1 VPRYVTVA
9 IAVGALAAVI
19 ASACGNDGND
29 GAEDAALPAGTL
41 LVPPERVGD
50 FERFEL
56 QLAAEIELFDR
67 AVVQPVRVE
76 QTDAGVVVLITRD
89 RAKMAEANDGR
100 DVFADLTGP
109 VIGLGPSATGSSD
122 FEAAIEWPASEELAI
137 EMASHD
143 LTQGELEDLARH
155 LTLGADGQPVLP
167 TEPVG
172 EIPGSLQT
180 PVPGVVVGYSHG
192 DVGDRM
198 AVHPATPEVQAAY
211 RALLIGR
218 PREAP
223 AVSTAASCCEPAI
236 YDTPRTVQV
245 GDREAIAGTITPYLR
260 VLIVPGDPGMVLV
273 GSGGL
278 DDSELAAIAA
288 AAEPIDIGEVRRI
301 VERERAAKI
310 QRLVDTVTASEAAL
324 GYEVLQRWDGD
335 RHAAVL
341 TFGTTARPD
350 TPPGAP
356 SQPTLCGVPAADTPA
371 ASCLPLGSP
380 AVVQE
385 APGGAMS
392 GLRWGIVDERVAAV
406 RFEFPE
412 GDVQTAITAVDVPE
426 VGPVRVFHVLLSLEE
441 QIALMAGMTP
451 EDFASV
457 MLVATDIDGRELARV
472 RLLPDR

>member
-1 VPRYVTVA
+1 MRRYITVA
-9 IAVGALAAVI
+9 IAVGALAAVTV
-19 ASACGNDGND
+19 SAYGNDGND
-29 GAEDAALPAGTL
+29 RATGPALPEGTL
-41 LVPPERVGD
+41 LVPPERVGH

-56 QLAAEIELFDR
+56 QLAAETEPFDE

-89 RAKMAEANDGR
+89 RARMAEANGGR
-100 DVFADLTGP
+100 DVFAELTGP
-109 VIGLGPSATGSSD
+109 VIGLGRSATGSSD

-143 LTQGELEDLARH
+143 LTQSELVDLARQ

-172 EIPGSLQT
+172 EIPGTLQN
-180 PVPGVVVGYSHG
+180 PVPGIVVGYSHG

-198 AVHPATPEVQAAY
+198 VVHPATPEVQAAY

-223 AVSTAASCCEPAI
+223 AVSTAASCCQPAI
-236 YDTPRTVQV
+236 YDAPRTVEV

-278 DDSELAAIAA
+278 DDSKFAAIAA
-288 AAEPIDIGEVRRI
+288 AAEPIGVGDVRRI
-301 VERERAAKI
+301 IERERSAEI

-324 GYEVLQRWDGD
+324 GYEVLQRWDDD
-335 RHAAVL
+335 RGAAVL

-350 TPPGAP
+350 TPPGAA
-356 SQPTLCGVPAADTPA
+356 SEPTLCGVPAADTA

-385 APGGAMS
+385 APGGATS
-392 GLRWGIVDERVAAV
+392 GVRWGVVDERVAAV

-412 GDVQTAITAVDVPE
+412 GDVQTAITAVDVPD

-441 QIALMAGMTP
+441 QIALMADMTP

-457 MLVATDIDGRELARV
+457 MLVATDIDGRQLARV
-472 RLLPDR
+472 RVFPDR